1 MSDEHAHES
10 TAPASQA
17 VCYRH
22 PRVPTGLACN
32 ECERPIC
39 VECSHD
45 AVVGQKCPECAKPV
59 GRNRVVDGRRIVR
72 AQVSWQD
79 TPFTF
84 GMIAAVVGIYLID
97 STGGAASFVGNL
109 IQVNFLIDSG
119 EWWRIFTAA
128 LLHGGLI
135 HIFFNMYILYLLG
148 PRLESQVGTP
158 AFATMYVACAG
169 AGGATY
175 FVMTGIGAPGA
186 VGASGAIFGLFGAWL
201 FVYWKIRHTPAGRAA
216 FNQFGALILI
226 NLALPFFIPNIA
238 WQAHLGGLGAGLA
251 IAWLWSKL
259 AVGRTNAVAIRT
271 AIAAVFVI
279 ASVIVVLTF

>member
-10 TAPASQA
+10 TVPAAQP

-22 PRVPTGLACN
+22 PTVPTGLSCN
-32 ECERPIC
+32 ECGRPIC

-45 AVVGQKCPECAKPV
+45 AVVGQKCPECAKPI
-59 GRNRVVDGRRIVR
+59 GRNRVIDGRRVVR
-72 AQVSWQD
+72 SQVTWQD

-84 GMIAAVVGIYLID
+84 GMIAAVVGIYVLD
-97 STGGAASFVGNL
+97 TTGAAQEFVNNL
-109 IQVNFLIDSG
+109 VQINFFIDGG

-128 LLHGGLI
+128 LVHGGLI

-158 AFATMYVACAG
+158 AFAAMYVACAG
-169 AGGATY
+169 AGGAAY
-175 FVMTGIGAPGA
+175 FVMTGVTAPGA

-216 FNQFGALILI
+216 FNQFGVLILI
-226 NLALPFFIPNIA
+226 NLALPFIIPNIA

-251 IAWLWSKL
+251 IAWLWSQF
-259 AVGRTNAVAIRT
+259 ARGRPNAVAIRT
-271 AIAAVFVI
+271 AIATLFIV
-279 ASVIVVLTF
+279 ASVIVVLTL